1 MSILG
6 SIASIAVETAA
17 ALFLRAGLR
26 ILSKVDQRSFGS
38 PVTFT
43 TIYVVVLPVL
53 LGFLQ
58 LFFGYLPRFV
68 NVQQPPGQLPSSSDI
83 VSILLFI
90 GILTIGGVLTLVGAI
105 GGAILGTWRLGA
117 RYGKGP
123 LKVASI
129 LYVIPI
135 LQLAAPVIF
144 VLTFERMRRID
155 ATEPPSQRP

>member
-53 LGFLQ
+53 PGFLQ

-68 NVQQPPGQLPSSSDI
+68 NVQQPPRPTPIQLGYRVNPAFHRNIDDRWGLDVGRRYRWCDTGYLEAGGEIWKGTPQSSFDSVCHSDPT
-83 VSILLFI
+83 V
-90 GILTIGGVLTLVGAI
+90 
-105 GGAILGTWRLGA
+105 GGA
-117 RYGKGP
+117 
-123 LKVASI
+123 SH
-129 LYVIPI
+129 
-135 LQLAAPVIF
+135 F
-144 VLTFERMRRID
+144 RINIRKD
-155 ATEPPSQRP
+155 AQN